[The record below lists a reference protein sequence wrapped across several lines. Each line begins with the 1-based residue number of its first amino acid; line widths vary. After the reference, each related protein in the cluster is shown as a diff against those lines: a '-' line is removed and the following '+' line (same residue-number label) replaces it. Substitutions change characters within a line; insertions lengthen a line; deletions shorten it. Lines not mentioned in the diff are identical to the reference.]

1 MPVQY
6 QTVSLEEL
14 ERMSRPTPPDTGLMA
29 VIGELTRR
37 VEALEREIAN
47 LRNQGTRDVQT
58 ALWFGGHTH
67 TVSNVDPGASNIET
81 GDPN

>member
-14 ERMSRPTPPDTGLMA
+14 ERLSRPTPPDTGLMA
-29 VIGELTRR
+29 VIGELMRR
-37 VEALEREIAN
+37 LEALEREMATM
-47 LRNQGTRDVQT
+47 RNQGTRDVQT
-58 ALWFGGHTH
+58 ALWYGAHTH
-67 TVSNVDPGASNIET
+67 TVGGVTAGGSSVES